1 MTLLAILLAQ
11 DMLPAETLETST
23 DDTST
28 QEVSYWNINAISF
41 DADVLYFCG

>member
-1 MTLLAILLAQ
+1 MILLAILLAQ

-28 QEVSYWNINAISF
+28 QEVGY
-41 DADVLYFCG
+41 